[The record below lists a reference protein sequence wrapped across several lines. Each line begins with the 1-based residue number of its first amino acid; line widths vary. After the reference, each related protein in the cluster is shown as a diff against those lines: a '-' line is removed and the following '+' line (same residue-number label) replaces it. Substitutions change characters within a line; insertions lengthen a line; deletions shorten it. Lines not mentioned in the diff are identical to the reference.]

1 MAKRALLVGVDHYER
16 FDNLNCC
23 VDDAR
28 QMAVLLSAHED
39 GSPNYACTTMLSTS
53 RKLVVTEASLRAAL
67 RELTRE
73 STNEDDLL
81 FYFSGH
87 GMVVDG
93 EGALVTQDAIPDDV
107 GFPMYELLRL
117 VNRCQAGSVM
127 VILDCCHS
135 GEMGNTGD
143 GRDIN
148 QTTLTEGVTILA
160 ASRPDETS
168 QEGMFNSLFT
178 GLVID
183 ALKGGAADARGHVSA
198 ASIYGYV
205 EQALG
210 PWQQRPLY
218 KSYAQCL
225 APMRLCKPTTPDETL
240 RDLPK
245 LFRRPDAKLK
255 LDRSWE
261 HSEGNDPKNVA
272 KFNQLKKL
280 RNGRLLE
287 TEDNLDLYYVAMNSR
302 HVYLTEQGRLYW
314 QLAKKRFI

>member
-1 MAKRALLVGVDHYER
+1 MSKRALLVGVDHYKR
-16 FDNLNCC
+16 FNRLNCC
-23 VDDAR
+23 VDDAK
-28 QMAVLLSAHED
+28 QMTGLLAAHED
-39 GSPNYACTTMLSTS
+39 GSPNYTCTTMLSSS

-67 RELTRE
+67 RELTRGA
-73 STNEDDLL
+73 SSDDDLL

-87 GMVVDG
+87 GMVIDG
-93 EGALVTQDAIPDDV
+93 EGALVTQNAIPDDV

-117 VNRCQAGSVM
+117 VNRCRAGSVM

-143 GRDIN
+143 GKDIN

-160 ASRPDETS
+160 ASGPTETS
-168 QEGMFNSLFT
+168 QEGLFNSLFT
-178 GLVID
+178 GLVIA
-183 ALKGGAADARGHVSA
+183 ALEGGGADIRGHVSA

-225 APMRLCKPTTPDETL
+225 APLRKCKPTTPDEVL
-240 RDLPK
+240 RSLPK
-245 LFRRPDAKLK
+245 LFRGPEARLR

-261 HSEGNDPKNVA
+261 HTEGNDPENVK
-272 KFNQLKKL
+272 KFDKLKLL
-280 RNGRLLE
+280 RNGRLLH
-287 TEDNLDLYYVAMNSR
+287 TEDGLDLYYVAMKAKKVR
-302 HVYLTEQGRLYW
+302 LTELGRLYW
-314 QLAKKRFI
+314 RLAKKGFI